1 MKKTV
6 SAILVA
12 SVLWFVMFSPWTASS
27 VNFWYMMTASGIILT
42 ALALLWGKRHETFS
56 PSWQWQI
63 LWGICIAVV
72 LWGVF
77 WTGDKVSQ
85 LLFDFA
91 RPQVDSIYSM
101 KGTMSGT
108 VIALLLLLIIGPAEE
123 IFWRGFVQRR
133 LSGKYG
139 RIGGFIIA
147 TTSYTLVH
155 IWSFNPMLLVAA
167 AACGI
172 YWGLLYCLRPRMLPA
187 LIVSHA
193 LWDAAAFVVFPF

>member
-1 MKKTV
+1 MKKTLT
-6 SAILVA
+6 AILVA
-12 SVLWFVMFSPWTASS
+12 AALWFVMFSPWTASS

-63 LWGICIAVV
+63 LWGVCIAMV

-91 RPQVDSIYSM
+91 RPQIDSIYSM

-108 VIALLLLLIIGPAEE
+108 AIALLLLLIIGPAEE

-133 LSGKYG
+133 LSGRYG

-147 TTSYTLVH
+147 TTCYTLVH
-155 IWSFNPMLLVAA
+155 IWSFNLMLLMAA

-172 YWGLLYCLRPRMLPA
+172 CWGLLYCLRPKMLPA

-193 LWDAAAFVVFPF
+193 LWDTAAFVVFPF